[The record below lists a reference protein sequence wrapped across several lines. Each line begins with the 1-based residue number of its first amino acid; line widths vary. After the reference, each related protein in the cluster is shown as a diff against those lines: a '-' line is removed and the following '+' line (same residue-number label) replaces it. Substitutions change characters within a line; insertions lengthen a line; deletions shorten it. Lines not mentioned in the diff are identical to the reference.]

1 MTYLLSD
8 FIYYHLPLYL
18 TLFQPKP
25 PTAPHAYLACSC
37 LRAFAP
43 TLPSAKDML
52 YKYVSG

>member
-8 FIYYHLPLYL
+8 FIYCHLPLYL